1 MHPPAGFRWLCRPG
15 SVEFGWFT
23 QHTRLLRSTRAP
35 HRSREYRESGFFHPF
50 TEAGFSM
57 VGPRPVLPMGVCAV
71 PGPAQAC
78 WGTGPPAR
86 APGGTLVLFSFH
98 NQVGSGLAL

>member
-1 MHPPAGFRWLCRPG
+1 MLN
-15 SVEFGWFT
+15 GW
-23 QHTRLLRSTRAP
+23 P
-35 HRSREYRESGFFHPF
+35 
-50 TEAGFSM
+50 EA
-57 VGPRPVLPMGVCAV
+57 RTAHGVCAV
-71 PGPAQAC
+71 PGPTQAC